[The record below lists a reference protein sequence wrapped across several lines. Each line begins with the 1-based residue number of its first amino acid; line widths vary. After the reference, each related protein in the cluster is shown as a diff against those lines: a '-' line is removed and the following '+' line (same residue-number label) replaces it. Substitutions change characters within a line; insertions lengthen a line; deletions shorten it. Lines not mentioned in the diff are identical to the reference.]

1 MSTKPP
7 SKPKGRGAIIR
18 VKKRAKS
25 FSIVPDLLIQDKRL
39 RIDSRLWL
47 AYVGGRPDG
56 WAPAVGQTCRAIGL
70 TDWAWR
76 QIKEELLQQKILTEF
91 ECISVGADG
100 FKWVMEIDLDRY
112 F

>member
-1 MSTKPP
+1 MSTKLP
-7 SKPKGRGAIIR
+7 SRSRGGGSIIR

-25 FSIVPDLLIQDKRL
+25 FSIVPDALIQDKSL
-39 RIDSRLWL
+39 RIDTRLWL
-47 AYVGGRPDG
+47 AYVGGRPEG
-56 WAPAVGQTCRAIGL
+56 WEPRVGQTCRAIGM

-76 QIKEELLQQKILTEF
+76 QIKEDLLKHKILTEF
-91 ECISVGADG
+91 ECTSVGAAG